1 MEESLKYMS
10 NKDYNIT
17 LNRESVFSP
26 HEVSSKYSPLALAY
40 IGDSIFDLYIKTFFV
55 LDSNMQPEKYHK
67 KVSSIVSA
75 NSQSAFV
82 DFYYENMNEEEQ
94 AVYRR
99 ARNSS
104 PHTKAKNATL
114 ENYLK
119 ATGFEA
125 VLGYLY
131 LSGQDERLKCYI
143 SAVFDFYSSN
153 K

>member
-1 MEESLKYMS
+1 MS
-10 NKDYNIT
+10 NIDYNIN
-17 LNRESVFSP
+17 LNRDMVLSP

-40 IGDSIFDLYIKTFFV
+40 IGDSIYDLYIKTFFV
-55 LDSNMQPEKYHK
+55 LGSNMQPEKYHK

-75 NSQSAFV
+75 NSQSDFI
-82 DFYYENMNEEEQ
+82 DFYMEQLTEEEQ

-131 LSGQDERLKCYI
+131 LSGQDERLSIII
-143 SAVFDFYSSN
+143 SAVFDFFSSN